1 MLQVGRRGTTY
12 DPERT
17 VNPINLCV
25 VLQTLE
31 FAQGPGNYIIIIYGM
46 CLMSV
51 FWPVVFPP
59 FFFLQKTNCCLV

>member
-51 FWPVVFPP
+51 FWPVVFA
-59 FFFLQKTNCCLV
+59 FF

>member
-31 FAQGPGNYIIIIYGM
+31 FAQGPGNYIIYGM

-51 FWPVVFPP
+51 FWPVVFA
-59 FFFLQKTNCCLV
+59 FF